1 MRAPII
7 APMPGPLNTVTC
19 LWALPVVCTLA
30 GCAAVPGPAPVK
42 PEVALPAAFSA
53 PAPGPAVDLARWWHS
68 FGDPALD
75 DLVQQALAGSP
86 DVQVAAARLR
96 GARALAQAATAR
108 WQPRLALSGT
118 SQPANDGRGGYF
130 QGGFD
135 AQWELPLFGRA
146 EATQGV
152 AEAELQSAAL
162 DNQAARASLVAEVA
176 RTYLELR
183 GAERDQALL
192 QSQAAVASERLRV
205 VQQLQRAQQVAG
217 VEVTTARLALVQ
229 AEGARGEPAAQ
240 AARLRLR
247 LQVLLGDLQAAL
259 PPPLRQAEPPALPAA
274 PAAGLPAELLTR
286 RADIRRAEQQLIRA
300 AHTAGLA
307 RAEAQGHVSLGGL
320 IGFTAGLSGPAAGV
334 LRATLALGPS
344 FSIPLWDHGER
355 AAQVEFREAEFSA
368 AAAQYRQAV
377 LEGVAD
383 AQAAWLQWSQAQ
395 QRAAHA
401 ASVLALQQQR
411 VAAAQARRSIGLD
424 DALPQSDAQA
434 ALLQAQQERG
444 AAVLAAQLAQV
455 ALFKALGGA
464 PAPEA
469 TP

>member
-7 APMPGPLNTVTC
+7 APMPGPLNTTLC

-30 GCAAVPGPAPVK
+30 GCAAAPGPAPVK
-42 PEVALPAAFSA
+42 PEVVLPAAFSA
-53 PAPGPAVDLARWWHS
+53 PAAGPAVDLRSWWRS

-75 DLVQQALAGSP
+75 ALVQQALAGSP

-96 GARALAQAATAR
+96 GARALAGAATAR

-118 SQPANDGRGGYF
+118 SQPTNDGRGGYF

-146 EATQGV
+146 EAAQGV
-152 AEAELQSAAL
+152 AAAELQSAAI
-162 DNQAARASLVAEVA
+162 DSEAARASLVAEVA

-183 GAERDQALL
+183 GAEREQALL
-192 QSQAAVASERLRV
+192 QSQAVVATERLRV

-217 VEVTTARLALVQ
+217 AEVTTARLALAQ
-229 AEGARGEPAAQ
+229 AEGARVEPAAQ

-247 LQVLLGDLQAAL
+247 LQVLLGDLQAVL
-259 PPPLRQAEPPALPAA
+259 PPPRRQAEPPALPTA

-300 AHTAGLA
+300 AHTVGLA
-307 RAEAQGHVSLGGL
+307 RADAQGHVSLGGL
-320 IGFTAGLSGPAAGV
+320 LGFTAGLSGPAAGV

-355 AAQVEFREAEFSA
+355 AAQVQAREAEFEA
-368 AAAQYRQAV
+368 ATAQYRQAV

-383 AQAAWLQWSQAQ
+383 VQAAWLQWSQAQ
-395 QRAAHA
+395 ERAASA
-401 ASVLALQQQR
+401 ATVLALQQQR
-411 VAAAQARRSIGLD
+411 AAAAQARRNIGLD
-424 DALPQSDAQA
+424 DALPTTDAQA

-464 PAPEA
+464 PKEA